1 MSKHLGAGVSSSHS
15 LASDT
20 SEGTR
25 HHVRRK
31 GGKETAILPAGSNA
45 RSSHAAARAMN
56 NETVEITSEQ
66 RETSEIT
73 IPQFETK

>member
-1 MSKHLGAGVSSSHS
+1 MSKRLGAGVSSSHS

-20 SEGTR
+20 TEGTR
-25 HHVRRK
+25 GCVRCK
-31 GGKETAILPAGSNA
+31 GDKETAILPAGSNA
-45 RSSHAAARAMN
+45 RSSRAAARAMN
-56 NETVEITSEQ
+56 NETVEITNGQ

>member
-1 MSKHLGAGVSSSHS
+1 MSKRLGAGVSSSHS

-25 HHVRRK
+25 HHVRCK
-31 GGKETAILPAGSNA
+31 GGKETAISLAGSNA
-45 RSSHAAARAMN
+45 TSSRAAAHAMN
-56 NETVEITSEQ
+56 NETVEITNGQ
-66 RETSEIT
+66 LETSEIT

>member
-1 MSKHLGAGVSSSHS
+1 MSKRLGAGVSSSHS

-25 HHVRRK
+25 RRVRRK

-45 RSSHAAARAMN
+45 RSSRAATRAMN
-56 NETVEITSEQ
+56 NETVEITNGQ

-73 IPQFETK
+73 IPQFKTK

>member
-25 HHVRRK
+25 CHVRHK
-31 GGKETAILPAGSNA
+31 GCKETAISPAGSNA
-45 RSSHAAARAMN
+45 RSSHAAAPAMN
-56 NETVEITSEQ
+56 NETVEITNGQ
-66 RETSEIT
+66 RETSEII